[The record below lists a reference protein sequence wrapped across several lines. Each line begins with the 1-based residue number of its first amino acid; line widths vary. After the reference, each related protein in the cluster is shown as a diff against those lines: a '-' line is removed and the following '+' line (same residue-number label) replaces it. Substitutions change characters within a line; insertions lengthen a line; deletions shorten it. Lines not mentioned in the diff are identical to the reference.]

1 MLLVNRNHNAF
12 TLIELLVV
20 VAIIGILSSVG
31 VVAYNGYTK
40 SAKEKVTESNFN
52 KINKALVLEFMNC
65 ELDSSKLIF
74 NNHSCS
80 NSNAPSANL
89 IGNYITGTLKIKN
102 PYGSSLINSNPC
114 NQGTVSISTPSKG
127 NYSISTYISSSKKI
141 ATHTIGTTWTPVK
154 VSGSTTYTR
163 ITANNS
169 AGYKTITANSNAC
182 YKQITANTSAGY
194 KKITP
199 GSSGSYKQI
208 KP

>member
-1 MLLVNRNHNAF
+1 MNQKAF

-20 VAIIGILSSVG
+20 VAIIGVLSSVG
-31 VVAYNGYTK
+31 VIAYNGYTK
-40 SAKEKVTESNFN
+40 GAKEKVTESNFN
-52 KINKALVLEFMNC
+52 NINKTLVLEFMNC

-169 AGYKTITANSNAC
+169 AGYKTITANTNAC

>member
-1 MLLVNRNHNAF
+1 MKRDGF

-52 KINKALVLEFMNC
+52 KINKALVIEFMNC

-169 AGYKTITANSNAC
+169 AGYKTITANTNAC

>member
-1 MLLVNRNHNAF
+1 MKLNGQIKGF

-169 AGYKTITANSNAC
+169 AGYKTITANTNAC

>member
-1 MLLVNRNHNAF
+1 MKQKAF

-20 VAIIGILSSVG
+20 VAIIGILAAVG
-31 VVAYNGYTK
+31 VVAYSGYTAN
-40 SAKEKVTESNFN
+40 AKEKVAESNFKN
-52 KINKALVLEFMNC
+52 INKALVLEFMNC

-74 NNHSCS
+74 NSHSCS

-89 IGNYITGTLKIKN
+89 IGSYITGTLKIKN

-127 NYSISTYISSSKKI
+127 NYSISSYISSSKNI

-163 ITANNS
+163 
-169 AGYKTITANSNAC
+169 KTPT
-182 YKQITANTSAGY
+182 TSAGY
-194 KKITP
+194 TRKTPNANVCYTRKIPKNSTGYTRKKP
-199 GSSGSYKQI
+199 YS
-208 KP
+208 P

>member
-1 MLLVNRNHNAF
+1 MKNKAF

>member
-1 MLLVNRNHNAF
+1 MDFLIRINKNRAF

-20 VAIIGILSSVG
+20 VAIIGILAAVG

-52 KINKALVLEFMNC
+52 NINKVLVLEFMNC

-74 NNHSCS
+74 NSHSCS

-127 NYSISTYISSSKKI
+127 NYSISSYISSSKNI
-141 ATHTIGTTWTPVK
+141 ATHTIGTTWTPIK

-163 ITANNS
+163 
-169 AGYKTITANSNAC
+169 KTPT
-182 YKQITANTSAGY
+182 TSAGY
-194 KKITP
+194 TRKTPNANVCYTRKIPKNSTGYTRKKP
-199 GSSGSYKQI
+199 YS
-208 KP
+208 P

>member
-1 MLLVNRNHNAF
+1 MNHKAF

-20 VAIIGILSSVG
+20 VAIIGILAAVG

-52 KINKALVLEFMNC
+52 NINKVLVLEFMNC

-74 NNHSCS
+74 NSHSCS

-127 NYSISTYISSSKKI
+127 NYSISSYISSSKNI

-163 ITANNS
+163 
-169 AGYKTITANSNAC
+169 KTPT
-182 YKQITANTSAGY
+182 TSAGY
-194 KKITP
+194 TRKTPNANVCYTRKIPKNSTGYTRKKP
-199 GSSGSYKQI
+199 YS
-208 KP
+208 P

>member
-1 MLLVNRNHNAF
+1 MNRKAF

-20 VAIIGILSSVG
+20 VAIIGVLSSVG
-31 VVAYNGYTK
+31 VIAYNGYTK
-40 SAKEKVTESNFN
+40 GAKEKVTESNFN
-52 KINKALVLEFMNC
+52 NINKALVLEFMNC

-169 AGYKTITANSNAC
+169 AGYKTITANTNAC

>member
-1 MLLVNRNHNAF
+1 MKKNGF

-20 VAIIGILSSVG
+20 VAIIGILAAVG
-31 VVAYNGYTK
+31 VVAYNGYIA
-40 SAKEKVTESNFN
+40 SAKEKVAESNFN
-52 KINKALVLEFMNC
+52 NINKALVLEFMNC

-89 IGNYITGTLKIKN
+89 IGSYITGTLKIKN

-127 NYSISTYISSSKKI
+127 NYSISSYISSSKNI

-163 ITANNS
+163 
-169 AGYKTITANSNAC
+169 KTPT
-182 YKQITANTSAGY
+182 TSAGY
-194 KKITP
+194 TRKTPNANVCYTRKIPKNSTGYTRKKP
-199 GSSGSYKQI
+199 YS
-208 KP
+208 P

>member
-1 MLLVNRNHNAF
+1 MKRNGL

-20 VAIIGILSSVG
+20 VAIIGILAAVG
-31 VVAYNGYTK
+31 VVAYNGYTA
-40 SAKEKVTESNFN
+40 SAKEKVAESNFN
-52 KINKALVLEFMNC
+52 NINKALVLEFMNC

-89 IGNYITGTLKIKN
+89 IGSYITGTLKIKN

-127 NYSISTYISSSKKI
+127 NYSISSYISSSKNI

-163 ITANNS
+163 
-169 AGYKTITANSNAC
+169 KTPT
-182 YKQITANTSAGY
+182 TSAGY
-194 KKITP
+194 TRKTPNANVCYTRKIPKNSTGYTRKKP
-199 GSSGSYKQI
+199 YS
-208 KP
+208 P

>member
-1 MLLVNRNHNAF
+1 MNHKAF

-20 VAIIGILSSVG
+20 VAIIGILAAVG
-31 VVAYNGYTK
+31 VVAYNGYTA
-40 SAKEKVTESNFN
+40 SAKEKVAESNFN
-52 KINKALVLEFMNC
+52 NINKALVLEFMNC

-74 NNHSCS
+74 NSHSCS

-89 IGNYITGTLKIKN
+89 IGSYITGTLKIKN

-127 NYSISTYISSSKKI
+127 NYSISSYISSSKNI

-163 ITANNS
+163 
-169 AGYKTITANSNAC
+169 KTPT
-182 YKQITANTSAGY
+182 TSAGY
-194 KKITP
+194 TRKTPNANVCYTRKIPKNSTGYTRKKP
-199 GSSGSYKQI
+199 YS
-208 KP
+208 P

>member
-1 MLLVNRNHNAF
+1 MNRKAF

-169 AGYKTITANSNAC
+169 AGYKTITANTNAC

>member
-1 MLLVNRNHNAF
+1 MINKKGF

-169 AGYKTITANSNAC
+169 AGYKTITANTNAC

>member
-1 MLLVNRNHNAF
+1 MKTKAF

-20 VAIIGILSSVG
+20 VAIIGILAAVG
-31 VVAYNGYTK
+31 VVAYNGYTGA
-40 SAKEKVTESNFN
+40 AKEKVTESNFN
-52 KINKALVLEFMNC
+52 NINKALVLEFMNC

-89 IGNYITGTLKIKN
+89 IENYITGTLKIKN

-127 NYSISTYISSSKKI
+127 NYSVSSFISSSKNI
-141 ATHTIGTTWTPVK
+141 ATHTIGTTWTPIK

-163 ITANNS
+163 KTPTTSTGYTTKTPNANVCYTRKIPKAS
-169 AGYKTITANSNAC
+169 TGYTR
-182 YKQITANTSAGY
+182 
-194 KKITP
+194 KKP
-199 GSSGSYKQI
+199 YS
-208 KP
+208 P

>member
-1 MLLVNRNHNAF
+1 MNRKAF

-20 VAIIGILSSVG
+20 VAIIGILAAVG

-52 KINKALVLEFMNC
+52 NINKALVLEFMNC

-127 NYSISTYISSSKKI
+127 NYSISSYISSSQKI

-154 VSGSTTYTR
+154 VTGYTTWTRVTPNQPGCWTRVTATTSGSWGR
-163 ITANNS
+163 VN
-169 AGYKTITANSNAC
+169 
-182 YKQITANTSAGY
+182 
-194 KKITP
+194 P
-199 GSSGSYKQI
+199 
-208 KP
+208 

>member
-1 MLLVNRNHNAF
+1 MKTKAF

-20 VAIIGILSSVG
+20 VAIIGILAAVG

-52 KINKALVLEFMNC
+52 NINKALVLEFMNC

-127 NYSISTYISSSKKI
+127 NYSVSSFISSSKNI
-141 ATHTIGTTWTPVK
+141 ATHTIGTTWTPIK
-154 VSGSTTYTR
+154 VSGSTTYKT
-163 ITANNS
+163 ITANTS
-169 AGYKTITANSNAC
+169 AGYKTITATANAC

>member
-1 MLLVNRNHNAF
+1 MNKRNGF

-20 VAIIGILSSVG
+20 VAIIGILAAVG
-31 VVAYNGYTK
+31 VVAYNGYTA

-52 KINKALVLEFMNC
+52 NINKALVLEFMNC

-74 NNHSCS
+74 NSHSCS

-102 PYGSSLINSNPC
+102 PYGSTLINSNPC

-127 NYSISTYISSSKKI
+127 NYSVSSFISSSKNI
-141 ATHTIGTTWTPVK
+141 ATHTIGTTWTPIK

-163 ITANNS
+163 LTPKNS
-169 AGYKTITANSNAC
+169 AGYKTITPKANAC
-182 YKQITANTSAGY
+182 YKQITPKASTGY
-194 KKITP
+194 TTITP
-199 GSSGSYKQI
+199 KNSTGYTRK
-208 KP
+208 KPYSP